1 MSFVSLKGPDGQL
14 ADELADIIT
23 QAGIYA
29 PRSKQVVIGPS
40 EIGHECVRRISY
52 KLLDWEKVN
61 ESQGGNWIAQIG
73 TAIHSHLADIFGKL
87 EGYEV
92 EQRVTIRQGLSGTID
107 LYDVNKGIVMDWKT
121 TGLKGLQE
129 RRKTGATPQQI
140 TQVMLYGYGKA
151 QMGATV
157 KQVALVYLPTN
168 GQLSD
173 MHIDLR
179 DYDEQIALDAMS
191 RMDNIYTMLTAVDLE
206 ANPDTWNLIPKTPSR
221 MCSYCPYFLPFS
233 NDLSRAC
240 DGDTND

>member
-1 MSFVSLKGPDGQL
+1 MNFVSLKGPDGQL

-40 EIGHECVRRISY
+40 EVGHECVRRLSY

-73 TAIHSHLADIFGKL
+73 TAVHSHLADIFGKL
-87 EGYEV
+87 EGYQV
-92 EQRVTIRQGLSGTID
+92 EQRVTIRQGLSGTVD
-107 LYDVNKGIVMDWKT
+107 LWDVNKGIVMDWKT
-121 TGLKGLQE
+121 TGLKGLQD
-129 RRKTGATPQQI
+129 RRKMGATPQQI
-140 TQVMLYGYGKA
+140 TQVMLYGYAMA
-151 QMGATV
+151 QTGADV

-179 DYDEQIALDAMS
+179 DYDEQIAIDALS
-191 RMDNIYTMLTAVDLE
+191 RMDNIYTMLTAVDVE
-206 ANPDTWNLIPKTPSR
+206 ENPENWKLIPKTPSR

-233 NDLSRAC
+233 NDLARAC
-240 DGDTND
+240 DGDSNE